1 MHKKRAVAAAATTAI
16 ALLGAGVGTAT
27 AEPTPLTKTGNHR
40 IAGANRY
47 ETAVKVSKQ
56 SFTTPQD
63 VVFIASGE
71 SFADALAAGP
81 LAAAAEAPILLVPKG
96 SLPTVVRNELTRL
109 KPKAIAIVGGTGSIS
124 QANMDAIAKYA
135 PAGGT
140 ERIFGSNRYATAEQ
154 VVSSFD
160 PADIDV
166 VYLASGESFADAL
179 GGGAAAAAEA
189 GALLLTAKGGLPAE
203 TNRALQY
210 LTPTEVVIL
219 GSTGAVSAT
228 VASRSSRPP
237 GSPPTVRRRDRF
249 ETAAMVAYEPVG
261 HDRREEG
268 LPGLGRQLPR
278 CARGDPGGLHQRRPH
293 HADAQHLHAHG
304 HRPHPRRAR
313 PRPERLP
320 RWLHD
325 QLQRRQGL
333 LTRHTRKAPGQLSRG
348 PSHTVGAMGAAAAR
362 GSCRIR
368 CRKRLVR
375 SCCGLSMHWLGGPS
389 STTTPPSMK
398 TTRSATSSGEGHLVR
413 DDDHRHALSWP
424 APA

>member
-47 ETAVKVSKQ
+47 ETAVKVSQQ
-56 SFTTPQD
+56 SFTTPQA

-203 TNRALQY
+203 TTRALKY

-219 GSTGAVSAT
+219 GGTGAVSAT
-228 VASRSSRPP
+228 VASQVKSATGVTPYRHA
-237 GSPPTVRRRDRF
+237 GEDRF
-249 ETAAMVAYEPVG
+249 ETAAMVAYSLWATTGAKKVF
-261 HDRREEG
+261 
-268 LPGLGRQLPR
+268 L
-278 CARGDPGGLHQRRPH
+278 ASGDSFP
-293 HADAQHLHAHG
+293 DALAAT
-304 HRPHPRRAR
+304 PAAYINDAPIM
-313 PRPERLP
+313 
-320 RWLHD
+320 
-325 QLQRRQGL
+325 
-333 LTRHTRKAPGQLSRG
+333 LTRSTCTPMVTDLTRDELAPDLN
-348 PSHTVGAMGAAAAR
+348 VF
-362 GSCRIR
+362 
-368 CRKRLVR
+368 
-375 SCCGLSMHWLGGPS
+375 LGG
-389 STTTPPSMK
+389 STISY
-398 TTRSATSSGEGHLVR
+398 SGDKVC
-413 DDDHRHALSWP
+413 
-424 APA
+424 